1 MTRLELAKLQLS
13 RASRPKNFLGDDWL
27 FFWSI
32 ATREKQKLSDIIAFE
47 LEARRWVPFWE
58 RYQLEEAYAP
68 SLSERALEVRGPR
81 NEDPICECYSVSGD
95 NPYCKWHNEDPMGSP
110 SVPIG
115 GSIQEW
121 MGDFVPR
128 YLSTGE
134 RWDDELNC
142 YVKGETP

>member
-1 MTRLELAKLQLS
+1 MTRLELAKLQLE
-13 RASRPKNFLGDDWL
+13 RAWGIRCCSSVVGGAHQ
-27 FFWSI
+27 FFKDI
-32 ATREKQKLSDIIAFE
+32 VTREKDRLIEIGLWENAAAG
-47 LEARRWVPFWE
+47 LEPFWA
-58 RYQLEEAYAP
+58 R
-68 SLSERALEVRGPR
+68 ERALEVRGPR

-95 NPYCKWHNEDPMGSP
+95 NPYCKWHNED
-110 SVPIG
+110 PIG